1 MMARKKRIAILVV
14 SIVLVILAIVGTIIF
29 LYLKTDAFKSNETLF
44 AKYFMQSFNAIDIIK
59 NNDALGIDNTL
70 NANKY
75 TSELKGKIE
84 YTKNVET
91 NSEDK
96 NSSINQIGLNVKS
109 NIDKSNEYEYKNVT
123 ISSDNENYIGLEYL
137 KSQSNY
143 GIRLKNIN
151 QFASN
156 NDEQNQLLT
165 ELGLGKLN
173 IIISD
178 RDINSICNFND
189 QEKQN
194 LIDTYTKIVTSNVSK
209 DKFYRQ
215 RGTLITVNNQDVNT
229 NAYYIKMTVEEYNNL
244 YIKILEQLKTDE
256 TILSRIDT
264 IEKTIKENYPDYTS
278 EDKLRNK
285 FINNIEDKIKD
296 IQNNNIGSDEV
307 KITVYESKGTTVR
320 FAIEKTTEKILFDLY
335 GGTSIKL
342 DISKIGYETTE
353 KTFTIEKTAGSN
365 EQKTLIEYENKK
377 NDEILNNFKLEY
389 NQTLENNKIAKNAE
403 ITIAKDKYKG
413 IFDLEDNIKIVDN
426 FENQIALE
434 NNVELNKLQDEQKNI
449 IMNILKTNTQ
459 NQLDSLYAVA
469 SLNDYE
475 SMLQNLGVMRKKSIQ
490 ISSTG
495 EVTELE
501 RTRFNSQ
508 FEFFASSDLTSD
520 NIKELLNTTKDNFE
534 DMKVLLKTGEVQDLD
549 MEKLKSSEDSNEY
562 KKSIAEILFYI
573 KRNSNNEQKAENTLE
588 YLKNNNDKYTVSIE
602 YDNDRLVKIIRAKI
616 QEQN

>member
-1 MMARKKRIAILVV
+1 MARKKRITILVI
-14 SIVLVILAIVGTIIF
+14 SIVLAVLAIVGAITF

-59 NNDALGIDNTL
+59 NNDSLGIDDTL
-70 NANKY
+70 NNNKY

-178 RDINSICNFND
+178 IDINSICNFSD

-194 LIDTYTKIVTSNVSK
+194 LVDTYTKLVTSNVSK
-209 DKFYRQ
+209 DKFYKQ
-215 RGTLITVNNQDVNT
+215 KNTLITINNQDVNT
-229 NAYYIKMTVEEYNNL
+229 NAYYIKMTIEEYNNL
-244 YIKILEQLKTDE
+244 YIKMLEQLKEDE
-256 TILSRIDT
+256 IILSRIDT
-264 IEKTIKENYPDYTS
+264 IETTIKEKYPDYKS
-278 EDKLRNK
+278 EDTLRNK

-307 KITVYESKGTTVR
+307 KIIVYENKGTTARV
-320 FAIEKTTEKILFDLY
+320 AIEKTTEKILLDLY
-335 GGTSIKL
+335 GGTSVKL

-353 KTFTIEKTAGSN
+353 KVFTIEKTTQSN
-365 EQKTLIEYENKK
+365 EQKALIEYENKK
-377 NDEILNNFKLEY
+377 NDEILNSLRLEY
-389 NQTLENNKIAKNAE
+389 NQTLENDKITKNTE
-403 ITIAKDKYKG
+403 IAITKDKYKG
-413 IFDLEDNIKIVDN
+413 IFDIEDNIKIVDN
-426 FENQIALE
+426 FENKITLDNDLE
-434 NNVELNKLQDEQKNI
+434 INKLQDEQKNI
-449 IMNILKTNTQ
+449 IINILKANIQ

>member
-1 MMARKKRIAILVV
+1 MARKKRITILVI
-14 SIVLVILAIVGTIIF
+14 SIVLAVLAIVGTITF

-178 RDINSICNFND
+178 IDINSICNFSD

-209 DKFYRQ
+209 DKYYSQ
-215 RGTLITVNNQDVNT
+215 RNTLITVNNQDVNT

-256 TILSRIDT
+256 IILSRIDT

-307 KITVYESKGTTVR
+307 KIIVYENKGTTVR
-320 FAIEKTTEKILFDLY
+320 VAIEKTTEKILLDLY
-335 GGTSIKL
+335 GGTSVKL

-353 KTFTIEKTAGSN
+353 KVFTIEKTTQSN
-365 EQKTLIEYENKK
+365 EQKALIEYENKK
-377 NDEILNNFKLEY
+377 NDEILNSLKLEY
-389 NQTLENNKIAKNAE
+389 NQTLENDKITKNTE
-403 ITIAKDKYKG
+403 IAITKDKYKG
-413 IFDLEDNIKIVDN
+413 IFDIEDNIKIVDN
-426 FENQIALE
+426 FENKITLDNDLE
-434 NNVELNKLQDEQKNI
+434 INKLQDEQKNI
-449 IMNILKTNTQ
+449 IINILKANIQ

-475 SMLQNLGVMRKKSIQ
+475 SMLQNLGVMRKKAIQ

-549 MEKLKSSEDSNEY
+549 MEKLKSSKYSNEY

-573 KRNSNNEQKAENTLE
+573 KRNSNNEQKAENILE
-588 YLKNNNDKYTVSIE
+588 YLKNNNDKYTVSME

>member
-178 RDINSICNFND
+178 IDINSICNFND

-209 DKFYRQ
+209 DKYYSQ
-215 RGTLITVNNQDVNT
+215 RNTLITVNNQDVNT

-244 YIKILEQLKTDE
+244 GT
-256 TILSRIDT
+256 
-264 IEKTIKENYPDYTS
+264 
-278 EDKLRNK
+278 
-285 FINNIEDKIKD
+285 
-296 IQNNNIGSDEV
+296 V
-307 KITVYESKGTTVR
+307 K
-320 FAIEKTTEKILFDLY
+320 
-335 GGTSIKL
+335 
-342 DISKIGYETTE
+342 
-353 KTFTIEKTAGSN
+353 N
-365 EQKTLIEYENKK
+365 
-377 NDEILNNFKLEY
+377 
-389 NQTLENNKIAKNAE
+389 
-403 ITIAKDKYKG
+403 
-413 IFDLEDNIKIVDN
+413 
-426 FENQIALE
+426 
-434 NNVELNKLQDEQKNI
+434 
-449 IMNILKTNTQ
+449 
-459 NQLDSLYAVA
+459 
-469 SLNDYE
+469 
-475 SMLQNLGVMRKKSIQ
+475 
-490 ISSTG
+490 
-495 EVTELE
+495 
-501 RTRFNSQ
+501 
-508 FEFFASSDLTSD
+508 
-520 NIKELLNTTKDNFE
+520 
-534 DMKVLLKTGEVQDLD
+534 
-549 MEKLKSSEDSNEY
+549 
-562 KKSIAEILFYI
+562 
-573 KRNSNNEQKAENTLE
+573 
-588 YLKNNNDKYTVSIE
+588 
-602 YDNDRLVKIIRAKI
+602 
-616 QEQN
+616 

>member
-1 MMARKKRIAILVV
+1 MARKKRITILVI
-14 SIVLVILAIVGTIIF
+14 SIVLAVLAIVGTITF

-44 AKYFMQSFNAIDIIK
+44 AKYFMQRFNAIDIIK

-178 RDINSICNFND
+178 IDINSICNFND

-194 LIDTYTKIVTSNVSK
+194 LVDTYTKIVTSNVSK
-209 DKFYRQ
+209 DKYYSQ
-215 RGTLITVNNQDVNT
+215 RNTLITVNNQDVNT

-256 TILSRIDT
+256 IILSRIDT

-449 IMNILKTNTQ
+449 IINILKANIQ

-549 MEKLKSSEDSNEY
+549 MEKLKSSKDSNEY

>member
-1 MMARKKRIAILVV
+1 MARKKRITILVI
-14 SIVLVILAIVGTIIF
+14 SIVLAVLAIVGTITF

-44 AKYFMQSFNAIDIIK
+44 VKYFMQSFNAIDIIK

-178 RDINSICNFND
+178 IDINSICNFSD

-209 DKFYRQ
+209 DKYYSQ
-215 RGTLITVNNQDVNT
+215 KNTLITVNNQDVNT

-256 TILSRIDT
+256 IILSRIDT

-307 KITVYESKGTTVR
+307 KIIVYENKGTTVR
-320 FAIEKTTEKILFDLY
+320 VAIEKTTEKILLDLY
-335 GGTSIKL
+335 GGTSVKL

-353 KTFTIEKTAGSN
+353 KVFTIEKTTQSN
-365 EQKTLIEYENKK
+365 EQKALIEYENKK
-377 NDEILNNFKLEY
+377 NDEILNSLRLEY
-389 NQTLENNKIAKNAE
+389 NQTLENDKITKNTE
-403 ITIAKDKYKG
+403 IAITKDKYKG
-413 IFDLEDNIKIVDN
+413 IFDIEDNIKIVDN
-426 FENQIALE
+426 FENKITLDNDLE
-434 NNVELNKLQDEQKNI
+434 INKLQDEQKNI
-449 IMNILKTNTQ
+449 IINILKANIQ

-475 SMLQNLGVMRKKSIQ
+475 SMLQNLGVMRKKAIQ

-549 MEKLKSSEDSNEY
+549 MEKLKSSKYSNEY